1 MNCRSCGA
9 PIEENDR
16 FCSNCGARQSEE
28 TAEPASQTAGNEP
41 EITENNLPAETTTEI
56 TEVQELIETSNDV
69 GASEV
74 TEISETPET
83 AEVPVF
89 PEKDEPAADE
99 KLPDDD
105 VISVID
111 AVLQN
116 EPSEDSGSVALETVT
131 PEKSEEKSEE
141 LKDVLPDA
149 LTLSQ
154 SDKSE
159 DIAVNELPPLKKT
172 DDLRRQPEEPVNAY
186 NTPPVSNYIENEIQS
201 ETLPPPP
208 LAPEYS
214 DEFAESNEAASVK
227 VGAFRLTG
235 AALVTFFA
243 VIVMIVTTLLVCVRL
258 GVNGD
263 TVAGRIKKMNP
274 QTVFTSEVGDG
285 LRVSDRIF
293 YETGFGSVVDNTVDE
308 DYFCG
313 IMAKTNA
320 LQFASDHAKDY
331 VDYILTGDD
340 KEPTISNNDLTDF
353 FISNDWVFGM
363 SLPYEMQTADYN
375 KLRSN
380 MAKKDTAANFSIS
393 KWSDKLGFRL
403 ENTKYILSP
412 ITIGIFGALLLVL
425 LIWIAV
431 IVDRRG
437 RHLLGFYGTA
447 FCWSGFLTVIVGIG
461 VTAGASVA
469 HVFTGWFVFY
479 GCATVLLPFG
489 IYALSIG
496 AAEYLIGFIFK
507 RIKRAVRIKQ
517 KRNAAVEKA
526 LTGAA
531 V

>member
-41 EITENNLPAETTTEI
+41 EITENNLPAETAAEI
-56 TEVQELIETSNDV
+56 TEVQELAGASNDTET
-69 GASEV
+69 SEV
-74 TEISETPET
+74 TEIPESPET

-89 PEKDEPAADE
+89 PEKDEPAVDE
-99 KLPDDD
+99 ILPDGD

-116 EPSEDSGSVALETVT
+116 EPAEDSGSVALETVA
-131 PEKSEEKSEE
+131 PEKDEEKSEE
-141 LKDVLPDA
+141 LSDVLADA

-154 SDKSE
+154 PDKSE
-159 DIAVNELPPLKKT
+159 DNTVTELPPLKKT
-172 DDLRRQPEEPVNAY
+172 DDLIRQPEEPVNAY

-214 DEFAESNEAASVK
+214 DEFAESNAASPVK
-227 VGAFRLTG
+227 VGALRLTG

-263 TVAGRIKKMNP
+263 IAARRIRKMNP
-274 QTVFTSEVGDG
+274 QTVFTSEVGG

-293 YETGFGSVVDNTVDE
+293 YETGFGSVVDNKVDE

-331 VDYILTGDD
+331 VDYILTGNG

-353 FISNDWVFGM
+353 FISNDEVFGT

-380 MAKKDTAANFSIS
+380 MTKKDTAANFSIS

-461 VTAGASVA
+461 VTAGASIA

-526 LTGAA
+526 LTGAG

>member
-1 MNCRSCGA
+1 MNCRACGA
-9 PIEENDR
+9 PIDENDR

-28 TAEPASQTAGNEP
+28 KAEPASQTAGNEP
-41 EITENNLPAETTTEI
+41 EITENNLPAETEPEI
-56 TEVQELIETSNDV
+56 TDVQELVETSNDTE
-69 GASEV
+69 AS
-74 TEISETPET
+74 EISETPET
-83 AEVPVF
+83 SEAADS

-99 KLPDDD
+99 KLPDDGSND

-111 AVLQN
+111 SVLQN
-116 EPSEDSGSVALETVT
+116 EPAENSGSVALETVS
-131 PEKSEEKSEE
+131 PEKNEEKSEE
-141 LKDVLPDA
+141 LTDVLLDVPTLGQPD
-149 LTLSQ
+149 
-154 SDKSE
+154 KPE
-159 DIAVNELPPLKKT
+159 DNTVSELPPLKKT
-172 DDLRRQPEEPVNAY
+172 DDLRSQPEEPVNTY
-186 NTPPVSNYIENEIQS
+186 STLSVSSFIENDSQS
-201 ETLPPPP
+201 EPLPPPP
-208 LAPEYS
+208 LAPEYN
-214 DEFAESNEAASVK
+214 DEFAESNEAAPVK

-285 LRVSDRIF
+285 LRISDRIF
-293 YETGFGSVVDNTVDE
+293 YETGFGSVVENTVDE

-320 LQFASDHAKDY
+320 LQFAADHAKDY
-331 VDYILTGDD
+331 MDYILTGNG

-353 FISNDWVFGM
+353 FISNDEVFGM

-380 MAKKDTAANFSIS
+380 MAKKDTATNFSIS

-461 VTAGASVA
+461 VTAGASIA

-479 GCATVLLPFG
+479 GCATILLPFG

-526 LTGAA
+526 LTG
-531 V
+531 VGV

>member
-16 FCSNCGARQSEE
+16 FCSNCGARQSGE
-28 TAEPASQTAGNEP
+28 TAEPALQTAGNEP
-41 EITENNLPAETTTEI
+41 EIIENNLPAETEPEI
-56 TEVQELIETSNDV
+56 TEVQELAGTSSDTV
-69 GASEV
+69 ASED
-74 TEISETPET
+74 TEIPETPET
-83 AEVPVF
+83 AEVPES

-99 KLPDDD
+99 ILPDGGD

-111 AVLQN
+111 SVLQN
-116 EPSEDSGSVALETVT
+116 EPAEVSGSVILETVS
-131 PEKSEEKSEE
+131 PEKDEEKSEE
-141 LKDVLPDA
+141 LTDVLPDA

-154 SDKSE
+154 PDKSE
-159 DIAVNELPPLKKT
+159 DIAASELPPLKKT
-172 DDLRRQPEEPVNAY
+172 DDLRHQPEEPVNAY
-186 NTPPVSNYIENEIQS
+186 NMPPVSDFIENDRQNE
-201 ETLPPPP
+201 LPPPP

-214 DEFAESNEAASVK
+214 DEFAESNETAPVK

-274 QTVFTSEVGDG
+274 QTVFTSEVGS

-293 YETGFGSVVDNTVDE
+293 YETGFGSVVGDAVDE

-320 LQFASDHAKDY
+320 LQFAADHAKDY
-331 VDYILTGDD
+331 VDYILTGNG
-340 KEPTISNNDLTDF
+340 KEPTISNNELADF
-353 FISNDWVFGM
+353 FVSNDEVFGT

-393 KWSDKLGFRL
+393 KWSEKLGFRL

-496 AAEYLIGFIFK
+496 ASEYLIGFILK

-526 LTGAA
+526 LTGAG

>member
-28 TAEPASQTAGNEP
+28 KAEPAPQTAGNEP
-41 EITENNLPAETTTEI
+41 EIIENNSPAETEPEI
-56 TEVQELIETSNDV
+56 TEVQELAETSSDTT
-69 GASEV
+69 ASEV
-74 TEISETPET
+74 TEIPESPET
-83 AEVPVF
+83 SEDTE
-89 PEKDEPAADE
+89 PEKDEPATEE

-111 AVLQN
+111 SVLQN
-116 EPSEDSGSVALETVT
+116 ESSEDSGSVVLETVS
-131 PEKSEEKSEE
+131 PEKTEEKSEE
-141 LKDVLPDA
+141 LTDVLPDA

-154 SDKSE
+154 PDKSE
-159 DIAVNELPPLKKT
+159 DNTVTELPPLKKT
-172 DDLRRQPEEPVNAY
+172 DDLIRQPEEPVNAY
-186 NTPPVSNYIENEIQS
+186 NTPPVSDYIENDIQN
-201 ETLPPPP
+201 ELPPPP
-208 LAPEYS
+208 LAPEYN
-214 DEFAESNEAASVK
+214 DEFAESNEAAPVK

-263 TVAGRIKKMNP
+263 IAAKRIRKMNP
-274 QTVFTSEVGDG
+274 QTVFTSELGDG
-285 LRVSDRIF
+285 LRISDRIF

-320 LQFASDHAKDY
+320 LQFAADHAKDY
-331 VDYILTGDD
+331 VDYILTGNG
-340 KEPTISNNDLTDF
+340 KEPTISNNDLTDL
-353 FISNDWVFGM
+353 FISNDEVFGM
-363 SLPYEMQTADYN
+363 SVPYEMQTADYN
-375 KLRSN
+375 KIRSN

-461 VTAGASVA
+461 VTAGASIA

-526 LTGAA
+526 LTGAG